1 MALRFIAQQN
11 LQEFN
16 RWTKTRRHR
25 RWAFVFVDGAVRIG
39 EGAMLGAGAL
49 LSPGKAIPPR
59 EIWVGRPA
67 KFLRTQD
74 EFGQALVL
82 PDLVRAQQ
90 AIMAA
95 DHLVLLFPLWL
106 GTMPALVKA
115 FLEQV
120 LRPGFA
126 FQYQA
131 NGLPRRLL
139 TGKSARVV
147 VTMGMP
153 ALAYR
158 WWYGAHGVRGLERN
172 ILAFVGFGPI
182 RRTLIGGIAGLGP
195 SGGRARC
202 EEMRALGRRAL

>member
-1 MALRFIAQQN
+1 MPRRILIVQGHPDPDQGRLCRALAD
-11 LQEFN
+11 
-16 RWTKTRRHR
+16 
-25 RWAFVFVDGAVRIG
+25 AYADGAAAAGHTVERIDL
-39 EGAMLGAGAL
+39 AAL
-49 LSPGKAIPPR
+49 DVP
-59 EIWVGRPA
+59 
-67 KFLRTQD
+67 FLRTQD
-74 EFGQALVL
+74 EFGQPLML
-82 PDLVRAQQ
+82 PDLVRTQQ